1 MKGEEESKAEE
12 ELKKGGRIGLHMN
25 FRMQGRSACG
35 SECEGVPVADVAN
48 AAKVAH
54 RECGCTRVEVEVEV
68 EVGEEKRCA
77 HLTRLPRRSNP

>member
-12 ELKKGGRIGLHMN
+12 ELKKGSRIGLHMN
-25 FRMQGRSACG
+25 FRMQARAACG
-35 SECEGVPVADVAN
+35 SECESVLVAEVAN
-48 AAKVAH
+48 AANVAH
-54 RECGCTRVEVEVEV
+54 RECGCARVEVEV